1 MHYIIGETFNVPP
14 VVRGRTDRRTLELN
28 RVSQEFDHVGTYVVY
43 YIRKIP
49 KTGNIQYTFMHEET
63 GLKIF
68 IDFTSATEADEL
80 IAKIK
85 GESLPDYE
93 DYYSSLDS

>member
-43 YIRKIP
+43 Y
-49 KTGNIQYTFMHEET
+49 N
-63 GLKIF
+63 
-68 IDFTSATEADEL
+68 
-80 IAKIK
+80 
-85 GESLPDYE
+85 
-93 DYYSSLDS
+93 LDPI